1 MWCNKMML
9 NVKQSRFKLTINSRK
24 KLLFVSLLFVLMISC
39 FSSCMLMVQGAESVP
54 VENVVHVSSEG
65 DLRYV
70 VKVAEGGA
78 PVVIVLD
85 GNIGLSGTTLD
96 ICNAE
101 ITLRSD
107 KELASDRG
115 VEFFSLFGTTSGVS
129 TITVGTGGVL
139 RLDGIIVTHY
149 DASGSGVTVNGNGQ
163 LIMSDGEISDNTMGL
178 TGGGVY
184 VQGGSFVMS
193 GCEISGNAASGS
205 GGGVYVSGSF
215 EMMGGVISGNT
226 AGSGGGVYVQGGSFV
241 MSGGEI
247 SGNAASGSGGGVYVS
262 GSFEMM
268 GGVISGNTGGSGG
281 GVYVYS
287 SGSFVMSGGEI
298 SGNTNSGVCSGGS
311 FVMSGGEISGN
322 VASGNGGGVYVIAG
336 SFVMY
341 SGVISDNTASGAVG
355 GGNGG
360 GVYVQGGSFVMS
372 GGEISGNVAS
382 GSGGGVWVTA
392 TSTNLDRFSI
402 PLDAVGVVFSNNR
415 ASSGYDR
422 ASVHDSVYVANIQGE
437 VVSWSAPFTQGYN
450 NYDISYTTVGG
461 AHPSF
466 LVTVIGSNA
475 PVSGVGNYVVGANV
489 RIDVGPAPEGEE
501 FKTWTTSSPGVDF
514 ADAKNAVTTFF
525 MPDHDVTV
533 EAVFGDIDSCV
544 HTYVDEITVAATC
557 VSEGVKTFT
566 CSKCDDS
573 YTEPIAKDSANHVG
587 GTYKAV
593 ITPPTFEVEGSMG
606 IYCSGCNE
614 QLDTESIP
622 CVYYIQVS
630 SVTGKAGDEVTLIVS
645 LVNNPGI
652 ASYSLTMRFPSELEY
667 KVAGNGDILSSNFYV
682 ITSTAGQV
690 SVSANSPMGADIS
703 TGSVLF
709 TITFR
714 IDADVADGVIINEE
728 SGLVLG
734 FFRTVGGSLVD
745 GIEHDRDRLAFPP
758 GKIVQGEIRVESD
771 VCVHDYVAGVPVAPT
786 CEAKGYTTYT
796 CSRCGDHYD
805 ADFVDALGHAFGEW
819 VVDVP
824 ATCTEAGQE
833 KRVCANDE
841 SHVEYRSIPAN
852 GDNHVG
858 GTYEK
863 VITPATVMSEGVM
876 GIYCKGCDELLGT
889 KPIDKLPDV
898 QKDYVFLKER
908 VAGIL
913 KNGLS
918 QDNLRLNGKV
928 LTLVIDG
935 REFVLSTNANNRNI
949 EGEISLGDGYFLRFD
964 IKGNGSNIKMFDI
977 ILK

>member
-96 ICNAE
+96 IRNAE

-184 VQGGSFVMS
+184 VQGGSFVLS
-193 GCEISGNAASGS
+193 GGVISGNAASGS
-205 GGGVYVSGSF
+205 GGGVYV
-215 EMMGGVISGNT
+215 M
-226 AGSGGGVYVQGGSFV
+226 
-241 MSGGEI
+241 
-247 SGNAASGSGGGVYVS
+247 

-287 SGSFVMSGGEI
+287 SGSFVLSGGEI

-382 GSGGGVWVTA
+382 GNGGGVWVA
-392 TSTNLDRFSI
+392 STSTGLDRFVV

-475 PVSGVGNYVVGANV
+475 PVSGAGNYVVGANV

-514 ADAKNAVTTFF
+514 ADAKDAVTTFF

-587 GTYKAV
+587 GTYKDV

-630 SVTGKAGDEVTLIVS
+630 SVTGKVGDEVMLTVT

-652 ASYSLTMRFPSELEY
+652 ELYSLTMRYPSELVFVDAQ
-667 KVAGNGDILSSNFYV
+667 KGDILGSNFQYLNGDGQISV
-682 ITSTAGQV
+682 GATSI
-690 SVSANSPMGADIS
+690 NGADVTS
-703 TGSVLF
+703 GTVLF
-709 TITFR
+709 TIIFE
-714 IDADVADGVIINEE
+714 IKEEPKNGVIDDLII
-728 SGLVLG
+728 G
-734 FFRTVGGSLVD
+734 FFRPLDMIAHSGS
-745 GIEHDRDRLAFPP
+745 RLAFNPNQIIQ
-758 GKIVQGEIRVESD
+758 GKIIVDCDE
-771 VCVHDYVAGVPVAPT
+771 HDYVGVVTKAAT
-786 CEAKGYTTYT
+786 CISEGVKTFT
-796 CSRCGDHYD
+796 CSKCGDSYTEVIP
-805 ADFVDALGHAFGEW
+805 VDA
-819 VVDVP
+819 
-824 ATCTEAGQE
+824 
-833 KRVCANDE
+833 N
-841 SHVEYRSIPAN
+841 
-852 GDNHVG
+852 NHVG
-858 GTYEK
+858 STYEK
-863 VITPATVMSEGVM
+863 EITPATFDTEGLM
-876 GIYCKGCDELLGT
+876 GIYCSDCNAELST
-889 KPIDKLPDV
+889 RVIPKLTDV
-898 QKDYVFLKER
+898 TKDYVFLKER
-908 VAGIL
+908 SAGIL
-913 KNGLS
+913 RNGLS
-918 QDNLRLNGKV
+918 QNNLRLNGKV

-949 EGEISLGDGYFLRFD
+949 SGEIALGDGYFLRFD